1 MASEVISLVAAKL
14 MRWKSYSAGCAVSTA
29 LLITVTVGIAACD
42 SPPTVRVPNSGPVAT
57 PTSVASPVATSAD
70 DYCEMIF
77 LTNFLTTD
85 EAKRIPAHLAAV
97 TNSPTEAWLEDGY
110 FIVDEFYR
118 GARRYRAREAPES
131 MKEIRSL
138 LLEVA
143 DRFEAFAIS
152 YAAGMEGE
160 GNQAMIAAMAEL
172 EGAAVVMR
180 TLLPL
185 MEEHCAA
192 S

>member
-1 MASEVISLVAAKL
+1 MS
-14 MRWKSYSAGCAVSTA
+14 SAEA
-29 LLITVTVGIAACD
+29 LYAE
-42 SPPTVRVPNSGPVAT
+42 RE
-57 PTSVASPVATSAD
+57 

-97 TNSPTEAWLEDGY
+97 TNPPTEAWLEDGY

-118 GARRYRAREAPES
+118 AARRYRAREAPES

-138 LLEVA
+138 LLELA
-143 DRFEAFAIS
+143 DRYEAFAIS
-152 YAAGMEGE
+152 YTAGMEGE
-160 GNQAMIAAMAEL
+160 GNQAIIAAMAEI
-172 EGAAVVMR
+172 ERASVVKR
-180 TLLPL
+180 PLLPL

-192 S
+192 P